1 MSGNKFGWLSEET
14 PFITLKKHS
23 TSVEAPMVESIL
35 VADSESQSKIE
46 AGPFLLRKHSSN
58 QR

>member
-1 MSGNKFGWLSEET
+1 MSGNKFGRLSEET
-14 PFITLKKHS
+14 PFITLKKRS

-35 VADSESQSKIE
+35 ADSESQSKIE